1 MRTDEVEL
9 RRQLAATA
17 ARASVPGFAAADVA
31 VRVRRVR
38 RRRAAVAATCGAA
51 IVAAAVAVPVALG
64 GTSGAARIPAA
75 AGSPPIPGGLN
86 RPGATAPGPGASPM
100 KPSPPLPW
108 TVTVNGQRLGVPE
121 ELADGYTGQTQF
133 DVAPGEKV
141 TIEMTVTVPAH
152 TQMTKFFL
160 GITGDTS
167 GIGPRGPIGM
177 EPVLATAS
185 NLAPGVHAFTVHW
198 TAPTGAAP
206 RYGYQIAMAT
216 FWPRSGK
223 SEPNA
228 AEIPLVGVAVRPG
241 SPVSGAA
248 AARLRALALQA
259 AKKDGD
265 ARPQWIVA
273 VRTTFAQAMAA
284 ADQGGSVP
292 GVSRGTPV
300 YLVLAKGSFTAK
312 SNPAG
317 SSEAGYLSA
326 VIDARTFSSYAVH
339 LSERGPAVALS
350 TLGPRA
356 DLTGGQPARQQ

>member
-1 MRTDEVEL
+1 MRTDEAEL
-9 RRQLAATA
+9 RRQLEATA

-64 GTSGAARIPAA
+64 GTSGAAGIPAA
-75 AGSPPIPGGLN
+75 AGSAPF
-86 RPGATAPGPGASPM
+86 PGPGASPM

-108 TVTVNGQRLGVPE
+108 TVTVNGQPLGVPE

-185 NLAPGVHAFTVHW
+185 NLTPGVHAFTVRW

-206 RYGYQIAMAT
+206 QYGYQIAMAT
-216 FWPRSGK
+216 FWPRSVK

-259 AKKDGD
+259 VKKDGD
-265 ARPQWIVA
+265 AKPQWIVA

-284 ADQGGSVP
+284 ADPGGSVP
-292 GVSRGTPV
+292 GVSPGTPV
-300 YLVLAKGSFTAK
+300 YLVLAKGSFTAE

-317 SSEAGYLSA
+317 SSGAAYLSV

>member
-1 MRTDEVEL
+1 MQTDEAEL

-17 ARASVPGFAAADVA
+17 ARASIPGFDAADVA

-38 RRRAAVAATCGAA
+38 RRWTAVAATGGAA

-64 GTSGAARIPAA
+64 GMPGAAGIRAA
-75 AGSPPIPGGLN
+75 PGN
-86 RPGATAPGPGASPM
+86 APFPGAGASPM
-100 KPSPPLPW
+100 KPIPPLPW
-108 TVTVNGQRLGVPE
+108 TVTVNGQPLGVPE

-141 TIEMTVTVPAH
+141 TIEMTITVPAH

-198 TAPTGAAP
+198 TAPVGAQP
-206 RYGYQIAMAT
+206 RYGYQIAMAA
-216 FWPRSGK
+216 FWPRSVK
-223 SEPNA
+223 NEPSA
-228 AEIPLVGVAVRPG
+228 EEIPLVGVAVRPG

-248 AARLRALALQA
+248 ATRLRALALQA

-265 ARPQWIVA
+265 AKPQWIVA
-273 VRTTFAQAMAA
+273 VRTTFARAMAA
-284 ADQGGSVP
+284 ADLGGSVP
-292 GVSRGTPV
+292 GVSPGTPV
-300 YLVLAKGSFTAK
+300 YLMVAKGSFTAD

-317 SSEAGYLSA
+317 SSGTGYLSA
-326 VIDARTFSSYAVH
+326 IIDARTFSSYAMH
-339 LSERGPAVALS
+339 LSEQGPAAALS

>member
-1 MRTDEVEL
+1 MRTDEAEL

-51 IVAAAVAVPVALG
+51 IVAAAVAVPVALS
-64 GTSGAARIPAA
+64 GTSGAAGPRAP
-75 AGSPPIPGGLN
+75 
-86 RPGATAPGPGASPM
+86 APGPAASGM
-100 KPSPPLPW
+100 KSGPPLLW
-108 TVTVNGQRLGVPE
+108 TVTVNGQPLGVPE

-160 GITGDTS
+160 GITGDTVS
-167 GIGPRGPIGM
+167 IGPRGPIGM

-185 NLAPGVHAFTVHW
+185 NLAPGVHAFTAHW

-206 RYGYQIAMAT
+206 RYGYQIAMAM
-216 FWPRSGK
+216 FWPRSVK

-228 AEIPLVGVAVRPG
+228 AEIPLVDVAVRPG

-248 AARLRALALQA
+248 AARLRALAWQA

-265 ARPQWIVA
+265 AKPQWIVA

-284 ADQGGSVP
+284 ADPGGSVP
-292 GVSRGTPV
+292 GVSPGTTV
-300 YLVLAKGSFTAK
+300 YLVLAKGSFTAE

-317 SSEAGYLSA
+317 SSGAGYLSA

-350 TLGPRA
+350 TLGPQA

>member
-1 MRTDEVEL
+1 MQTDEAEL

-17 ARASVPGFAAADVA
+17 ARASIPGFDATDVA
-31 VRVRRVR
+31 VRVRRIR
-38 RRRAAVAATCGAA
+38 RCRAAVAATCGAA

-64 GTSGAARIPAA
+64 GTSGAAGIQAA
-75 AGSPPIPGGLN
+75 P
-86 RPGATAPGPGASPM
+86 RGAPFPGPVASPL
-100 KPSPPLPW
+100 KLAPPPPW
-108 TVTVNGQRLGVPE
+108 TVTVNGQPLGVPE

-141 TIEMTVTVPAH
+141 TIEMTITVPAH

-160 GITGDTS
+160 GITGDTA

-185 NLAPGVHAFTVHW
+185 NLAPGVHAFAVHW
-198 TAPTGAAP
+198 TAPVGAPP
-206 RYGYQIAMAT
+206 RYGYQVAMAM
-216 FWPRSGK
+216 FWPRSVK
-223 SEPNA
+223 SEPYA

-241 SPVSGAA
+241 SPVPGAA
-248 AARLRALALQA
+248 ATRLRALALQA

-265 ARPQWIVA
+265 AKPQWMVA
-273 VRTTFAQAMAA
+273 VRTTFARAMAA
-284 ADQGGSVP
+284 AGLGGSGP
-292 GVSRGTPV
+292 GVSPGTPV
-300 YLVLAKGSFTAK
+300 YLVVAKGSFTAD

-317 SSEAGYLSA
+317 SSGTGYLSA
-326 VIDARTFSSYAVH
+326 IIDARTFSSYAMH
-339 LSERGPAVALS
+339 LSGLGSAAALS

>member
-1 MRTDEVEL
+1 MRTDEAEL
-9 RRQLAATA
+9 RHQLAATA

-38 RRRAAVAATCGAA
+38 RRRVAVAATCGAA

-64 GTSGAARIPAA
+64 GTSGTAGIPAA
-75 AGSPPIPGGLN
+75 AGSGPIL
-86 RPGATAPGPGASPM
+86 
-100 KPSPPLPW
+100 SPPLPW
-108 TVTVNGQRLGVPE
+108 TVTVNGQPLGVPE
-121 ELADGYTGQTQF
+121 ELADGYTGQPQF
-133 DVAPGEKV
+133 DVALGEKV

-160 GITGDTS
+160 GITGDKA

-206 RYGYQIAMAT
+206 RYGYQIAMAE
-216 FWPRSGK
+216 FWPKSVK

-228 AEIPLVGVAVRPG
+228 VEIPLVGVAVRPG
-241 SPVSGAA
+241 SPVSGTA

-265 ARPQWIVA
+265 AKPQWIVA

-284 ADQGGSVP
+284 AGPGGSVP
-292 GVSRGTPV
+292 AVSPGTPV
-300 YLVLAKGSFTAK
+300 YLVLAKGSFTAR

-317 SSEAGYLSA
+317 SSGAGYLSA
-326 VIDARTFSSYAVH
+326 VIDARTFSSYTVH
-339 LSERGPAVALS
+339 LSEQGPAVALS

-356 DLTGGQPARQQ
+356 DLSGGQPARQQ

>member
-1 MRTDEVEL
+1 MRTDEAEL

-17 ARASVPGFAAADVA
+17 ARASVPGFGAADVA

-51 IVAAAVAVPVALG
+51 IVAAAVAVSVALG
-64 GTSGAARIPAA
+64 GTSGAAGTPAA
-75 AGSPPIPGGLN
+75 AGRPPFPGSGS
-86 RPGATAPGPGASPM
+86 SPM
-100 KPSPPLPW
+100 KISPPLPW
-108 TVTVNGQRLGVPE
+108 TVTVNGRPLGVPE

-141 TIEMTVTVPAH
+141 AIEMTVTVPAR

-160 GITGDTS
+160 GITGDTA

-185 NLAPGVHAFTVHW
+185 NLAPGVHAFAVHW
-198 TAPTGAAP
+198 TVPAGAAP
-206 RYGYQIAMAT
+206 RYGYQIAMAQ
-216 FWPRSGK
+216 FWPRSVT

-241 SPVSGAA
+241 SPLSGAA

-265 ARPQWIVA
+265 AKPQWIVA

-284 ADQGGSVP
+284 ADPRGSVP
-292 GVSRGTPV
+292 GVSSGTPV
-300 YLVLAKGSFTAK
+300 YLVEAKGSFTAEG
-312 SNPAG
+312 NPAG
-317 SSEAGYLSA
+317 SSGTGYLLA
-326 VIDARTFSSYAVH
+326 IIDARTFSIDAVH
-339 LSERGPAVALS
+339 LSEWGAAAALS